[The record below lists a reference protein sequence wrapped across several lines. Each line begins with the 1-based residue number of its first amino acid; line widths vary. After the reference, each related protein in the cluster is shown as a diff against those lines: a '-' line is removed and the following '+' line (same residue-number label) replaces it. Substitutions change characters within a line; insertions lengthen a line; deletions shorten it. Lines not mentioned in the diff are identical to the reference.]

1 MHYIIK
7 IHSEKPSLAL
17 VPVLVN
23 TTSITVV
30 YKDKCQFINT
40 KDNMYIRWKCYNKIN
55 SSEFYKFSV
64 LVYQKQSASYR
75 PNHTFHIMDTES
87 NC

>member
-40 KDNMYIRWKCYNKIN
+40 KDNMYIR
-55 SSEFYKFSV
+55 
-64 LVYQKQSASYR
+64 
-75 PNHTFHIMDTES
+75 
-87 NC
+87 